1 MGNLDLRD
9 NIPPKEEP
17 VFPARTRRILRSPV
31 FWISIIIAIVY
42 LLLR

>member
-1 MGNLDLRD
+1 MGNLDLKN

-17 VFPARTRRILRSPV
+17 VFPARTGRILKNPV
-31 FWISIIIAIVY
+31 FWIFIIIAIVY